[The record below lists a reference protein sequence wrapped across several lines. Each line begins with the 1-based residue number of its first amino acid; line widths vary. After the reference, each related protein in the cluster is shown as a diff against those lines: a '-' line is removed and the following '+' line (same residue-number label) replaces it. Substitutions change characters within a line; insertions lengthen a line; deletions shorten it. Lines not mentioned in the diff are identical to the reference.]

1 MDKTSVMAYFS
12 IFGDDF
18 PLDKVTQ
25 ILNIE
30 PTRSYKKGEV
40 IVRPKNDNVIIT
52 TTIYRKET
60 DWELSTGYQESTD
73 INDQLYLLLDT
84 LENKVSELIRIKDEY
99 KVSFTFMIVINIE
112 NNETP
117 AMCLEQRFI
126 SFVHTINAGV
136 DFDLYIFS

>member
-1 MDKTSVMAYFS
+1 MAYFS

>member
-52 TTIYRKET
+52 TINYRKET
-60 DWELSTGYQESTD
+60 AWKLSTGYQESTD

-99 KVSFTFMIVINIE
+99 KVSFTIMIVINIE
-112 NNETP
+112 NNEKP
-117 AMCLEQRFI
+117 AMYLEQRFI